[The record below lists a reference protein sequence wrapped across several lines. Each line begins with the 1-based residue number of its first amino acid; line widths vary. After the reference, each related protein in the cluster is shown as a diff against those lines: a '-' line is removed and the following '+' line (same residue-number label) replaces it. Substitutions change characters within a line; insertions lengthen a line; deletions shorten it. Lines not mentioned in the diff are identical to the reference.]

1 MFHRGVSG
9 EARKDGPWQA
19 LNIRAHPEGI
29 NYDLQLPQG
38 RRRKKKNQYAC
49 TPVMYLHHLHRV
61 PGLRHRAGLGL
72 LESMFCVNHLKLSKL
87 CLGLCGSDHVSV
99 PESQESVVLTQR

>member
-1 MFHRGVSG
+1 MTFSCPK
-9 EARKDGPWQA
+9 E
-19 LNIRAHPEGI
+19 EG
-29 NYDLQLPQG
+29 G
-38 RRRKKKNQYAC
+38 KKKKNQYAC